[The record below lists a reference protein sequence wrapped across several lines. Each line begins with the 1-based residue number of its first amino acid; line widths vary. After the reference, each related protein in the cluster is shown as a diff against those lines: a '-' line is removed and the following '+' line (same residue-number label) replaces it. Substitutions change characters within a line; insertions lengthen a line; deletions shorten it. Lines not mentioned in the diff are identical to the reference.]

1 MQISDWILNLH
12 KAHLNPWASI
22 SCHYARFFLHLSSSA
37 LMKGAVGDLVRESW
51 HNAHSAPIF
60 HHLFYLSH
68 FRWISKH
75 FAHNRQECWA
85 KIAHNRQEQGI
96 DDWLLTIDYWRN
108 LDSLKGFPFP
118 GLRACAPP
126 ARGRVGFAGV
136 CSYKNV
142 IRITHFHIK
151 AWCLSHN
158 FV

>member
-96 DDWLLTIDYWRN
+96 DDWLLTIGEIWTTW
-108 LDSLKGFPFP
+108 KIFPFLHSGHAFPLP
-118 GLRACAPP
+118 GAGWGGHSCVILSDSSEHFEFW
-126 ARGRVGFAGV
+126 GFFS
-136 CSYKNV
+136 C
-142 IRITHFHIK
+142 
-151 AWCLSHN
+151 
-158 FV
+158 